1 MDGRLF
7 AQAILKFLAG
17 LLIVAALLF
26 LAMPLVLGFV
36 FSFVVMLLYLP
47 IIVWRIRNEEKV
59 LAAGLSGYAEY
70 MERVKYRLFPHIW

>member
-70 MERVKYRLFPHIW
+70 MERVRFRLFPHIW